1 VVGDITVDR
10 AIQEVAATFGA
21 LPQRQAKLKER
32 PELARVAFP
41 RNGEVSRLKHS
52 GRPDVALG
60 MIFWPTDDFFDDPAE
75 ARALNVMESVLR
87 IRTIDRLRE
96 ELGATYSPLVL
107 RESSE
112 TLDEFGLVGMG
123 AEVNPSQLEKLMQV
137 IEEVAEGLKTA
148 NVQPDELARARE
160 PMLQALSRDRAGN
173 EFWLGRLAGSTW
185 DPRRLETI
193 RTQEQLV
200 QAVTAA
206 DIRRIAQKYLSRGAA
221 LRLFVEPGAAAAPA
235 TPVS

>member
-1 VVGDITVDR
+1 LRRSGPQSIHPYGRRPIEVVVVGDITVDR

-96 ELGATYSPLVL
+96 ELGATYSRSCCGRV
-107 RESSE
+107 RRRWTSS
-112 TLDEFGLVGMG
+112 GWSAWGRR
-123 AEVNPSQLEKLMQV
+123 VNPSQLERLMQV

-148 NVQPDELARARE
+148 EVQPDELARARE

-173 EFWLGRLAGSTW
+173 EFWIGRLA
-185 DPRRLETI
+185 DRRGT
-193 RTQEQLV
+193 R
-200 QAVTAA
+200 A
-206 DIRRIAQKYLSRGAA
+206 G
-221 LRLFVEPGAAAAPA
+221 
-235 TPVS
+235 